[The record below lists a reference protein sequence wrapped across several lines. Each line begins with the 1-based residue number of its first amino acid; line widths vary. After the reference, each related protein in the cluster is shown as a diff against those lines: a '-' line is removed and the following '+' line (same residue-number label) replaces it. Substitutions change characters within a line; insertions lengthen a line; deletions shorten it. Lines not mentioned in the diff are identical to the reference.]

1 MSFLFLSKSG
11 AILPHG
17 AKKTGNIVNC
27 NKEKLANKAKK
38 KEKARKK
45 SAGRRTLGKR
55 GIKDAGG
62 GI

>member
-11 AILPHG
+11 AILPYG
-17 AKKTGNIVNC
+17 AKKKGNIVNC

-38 KEKARKK
+38 KEKERKK

-62 GI
+62 I